1 MEAVGGGTDTVIVT
15 APITYALAAGQEVEN
30 MDGPGSASTTAVNLT
45 GNEFNNTLVGTAAA
59 NVLNGGGGAD
69 IMYGEGGNDTYY
81 VDNVGDKVYEAVGG
95 GTDTVIVTA
104 AITYALLPGQQ
115 IENMDGPG
123 SASTLAV
130 NLTGNEFKNTIVGT
144 AASNVLT
151 GGGGADLLYG
161 EGGSDR
167 FIYNAITDSQPGAGK
182 FDRIADFTAG
192 SGATADK
199 IDFTAVTGVTTIQG
213 VIHPT
218 SPSETPPATG
228 LNAHSI
234 AWYQVGSETVV
245 IANASATANH
255 VDMEIVLNGVTA
267 SQLTSGVNF
276 IPDPSA
282 AATSHAA
289 ATGLFTQQVAAF
301 AGSSSASATPS
312 SVALS
317 ATASDAALLATP
329 HHG

>member
-1 MEAVGGGTDTVIVT
+1 
-15 APITYALAAGQEVEN
+15 
-30 MDGPGSASTTAVNLT
+30 
-45 GNEFNNTLVGTAAA
+45 
-59 NVLNGGGGAD
+59 
-69 IMYGEGGNDTYY
+69 MYGEGGNDTYY

-104 AITYALLPGQQ
+104 AITYALLAGQE

-123 SASTLAV
+123 SASTVAV
-130 NLTGNEFKNTIVGT
+130 NLTGNAFNNTLVGT

-151 GGGGADLLYG
+151 GGGGADTLYG

-167 FIYNAITDSQPGAGK
+167 FVYNAITDSQPGAGK

-218 SPSETPPATG
+218 SPSETPPTTG

-245 IANASATANH
+245 IANAGATAGH
-255 VDMEIVLNGVTA
+255 VDMEVVLNGVTA
-267 SQLTSGVNF
+267 TALSTVDGVNF
-276 IPDPSA
+276 IPDPPA
-282 AATSHAA
+282 ASTPHAA
-289 ATGLFTQQVAAF
+289 AINLLTQQM
-301 AGSSSASATPS
+301 AGFGASSSASATPS
-312 SVALS
+312 GVILS
-317 ATASDAALLATP
+317 GPANDAALLTAS